1 MNKEI
6 CVATNNKG
14 KLKEYREI
22 LAPMGYV
29 IYSPADL
36 NIDCDPTEDGASYRE
51 NAFIK
56 AKAFAKL
63 VKFPVLADDS
73 GLEIHALGAFPG
85 IHSSRFAEECGGYP
99 NAYEEIQKRLGD
111 NPDRSAHF
119 NCTICYLENVS
130 AKPLYFEGQCP
141 GTILKQRHGD
151 HGFGY
156 DPIFHCAEA
165 DLDFGIAS
173 EEEKNR
179 FSHRAKAIA
188 KLRLFLAIR

>member
-14 KLKEYREI
+14 KLREYREI

-29 IYSPADL
+29 IYAPADL
-36 NIDCDPTEDGASYRE
+36 NIECDPEENGSNYRE
-51 NAFIK
+51 NAYIK
-56 AKAFAKL
+56 AKAFAEK

-73 GLEIHALGAFPG
+73 GLEIHALGGFPG
-85 IHSSRFAEECGGYP
+85 IYSSRFSEECGGYP
-99 NAYEEIQKRLGD
+99 NAYAEIQRRLGD
-111 NPDRSAHF
+111 NQDRSAHF
-119 NCTICYLENVS
+119 NCTICYLENIS

-141 GTILKQRHGD
+141 GLILKERRGD

-156 DPIFHCAEA
+156 DPIFHCDEG
-165 DLDFGIAS
+165 DIDFGTAS

-179 FSHRAKAIA
+179 YSHRAKAIA
-188 KLRLFLAIR
+188 KLRLFLAIH